1 VKGYKSGANHHRE
14 VMSVKICRRLAS
26 SVVVLALIC
35 SGSVLAA
42 DQPGFGV
49 VPYPDNTANLDKGIA
64 VPGQNPFFP
73 SRAGT
78 DGHLVTP
85 QSFDSIQVC
94 SGCHMDIFTQ
104 WKGSMHSNS
113 WTDPVY
119 RAALNLMSQSSK
131 GKVDNFCMG
140 CHTPVGVVTKEASP
154 AGTKMSEPSVQGI
167 HCEVCHNVSGLS
179 GVGNGSYV
187 LTPKLH
193 GRPLK
198 FGPYKD
204 AVSPYHDTAYSQLH
218 TQSEFCAD
226 CHDVTH
232 PFNRLQIE
240 RTYTE
245 WRDSTYAGDGVQCQD
260 CHMKPVSGRASQL
273 GKDRDKVY
281 THYFIGGNA
290 LVTQLLGSD
299 MHANRTE
306 DMLKSAATMQIMPP
320 AKLSATHTNQ
330 IQVRVNN
337 VGAGHKL
344 PSGFPEGREVWI
356 DFKVLDAHNNEVYH
370 LGAVKEGKTEPGT
383 KSFKVTLGDK
393 NGNPVEVNVLQ
404 ADRVLTD
411 TRINPHGYGDVTY
424 MFDLPKGVAGPVKV
438 VAELNY
444 WSFSQ
449 ALLNEL
455 MGAKAPKAHVTHM
468 TTATVTVPVA
478 SQVAESTPAAPAP
491 PRVAKST
498 TPVPLAAR

>member
-1 VKGYKSGANHHRE
+1 MRSFWNSAFR
-14 VMSVKICRRLAS
+14 
-26 SVVVLALIC
+26 VVVLLL
-35 SGSVLAA
+35 SFSELSLAA
-42 DQPGFGV
+42 DPPGFGV
-49 VPYPDNTANLDKGIA
+49 VPYPDNTANFDQGIA
-64 VPGQNPFFP
+64 VAGKNPFFP

-78 DGHLVTP
+78 GGHPVSAD
-85 QSFDSIQVC
+85 SFDSNQVC
-94 SGCHMDIFTQ
+94 SGCHMEIFTQ

-119 RAALNLMSQSSK
+119 RAALNLMSKSSQ
-131 GKVDNFCMG
+131 GKIDNFCMG

-154 AGTKMSEPSVQGI
+154 AGTKMSEAAVQGV

-179 GVGNGSYV
+179 GIGNGSYV

-204 AVSPYHDTAYSQLH
+204 AISPYHDTAYSQLH
-218 TQSEFCAD
+218 TQSEFCSD

-245 WRDSTYAGDGVQCQD
+245 WRDSSYAGQGIQCQD
-260 CHMKPVSGRASQL
+260 CHMAPVKGRASPL

-290 LVTQLLGSD
+290 LVTKLLGSD
-299 MHANRTE
+299 MHSTRTD
-306 DMLKSAATMQIMPP
+306 DMLKSAATVQIMAP
-320 AKLSATHTNQ
+320 KELSSTHANQ
-330 IQVRVNN
+330 VQIRVTN

-344 PSGFPEGREVWI
+344 PTGFPEGREMWI
-356 DFKVLDAHNNEVYH
+356 DFKVLDAHNKEVYR
-370 LGAVKEGKTEPGT
+370 LGAVKEGRTEPGT
-383 KSFKVTLGDK
+383 KTFKVTLGDK
-393 NGNPVEVNVLQ
+393 NGNVVDVNVLA

-411 TRINPHGYGDVTY
+411 TRINPRGYGDVTY
-424 MFDLPKGVAGPVKV
+424 MFDLPKNVIGPVKI

-444 WSFSQ
+444 WGFSQ
-449 ALLNEL
+449 ALLEEL
-455 MGAKAPKAHVTHM
+455 MGKNAPAAHISLM
-468 TTATVTVPVA
+468 TTSTATVPVTAGVAKAASTVPVA
-478 SQVAESTPAAPAP
+478 P
-491 PRVAKST
+491 PPVAKST
-498 TPVPLAAR
+498 SAVPLASR